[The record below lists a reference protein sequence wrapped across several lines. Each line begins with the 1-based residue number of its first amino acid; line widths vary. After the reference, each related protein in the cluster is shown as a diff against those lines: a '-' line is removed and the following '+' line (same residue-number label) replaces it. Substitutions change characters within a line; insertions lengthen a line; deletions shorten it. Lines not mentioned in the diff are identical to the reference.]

1 MATTIRLTTVILSSD
16 SCQTKKQQLSDAS
29 STAVSRAD
37 ALYFLLHS
45 PFPFLYYIIGY
56 YYITICLC

>member
-29 STAVSRAD
+29 STVVRR
-37 ALYFLLHS
+37 LII
-45 PFPFLYYIIGY
+45 YINQPK
-56 YYITICLC
+56 

>member
-29 STAVSRAD
+29 STAVRRLIACINKSK
-37 ALYFLLHS
+37 
-45 PFPFLYYIIGY
+45 I
-56 YYITICLC
+56 